1 MQNQTT
7 LSKLGDKV
15 STIVERY
22 NFLKDENEMLRIE
35 VIKLKAESEAKTRE
49 IEKLVEENALKDL
62 EIEEI
67 VQKIESI
74 MV

>member
-7 LSKLGDKV
+7 LSKLSDKV
-15 STIVERY
+15 SAIVEQC
-22 NFLKDENEMLRIE
+22 NFLKNENEMLRIE
-35 VIKLKAESEAKTRE
+35 VIKLKSESEAKNRE

-67 VQKIESI
+67 VEKIESI